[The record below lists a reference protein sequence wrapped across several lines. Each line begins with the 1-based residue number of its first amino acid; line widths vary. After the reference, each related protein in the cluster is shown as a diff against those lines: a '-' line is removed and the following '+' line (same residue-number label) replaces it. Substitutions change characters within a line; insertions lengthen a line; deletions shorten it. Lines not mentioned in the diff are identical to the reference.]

1 MDRAYRPC
9 DNDRARMLTAL
20 AAAALVDLLLVN
32 GRIWSSDQEVQA
44 LAIAQ
49 GRVVAANSNALQ
61 LAKVTADTPEPPGG
75 VIVRK
80 PGSREPSGILRDKA
94 ANLVEGRAPPPS
106 QAEIDQAVSAALQ
119 QAARDGVTSMDDMGL

>member
-49 GRVVAANSNALQ
+49 GRVVAAGSS
-61 LAKVTADTPEPPGG
+61 PE
-75 VIVRK
+75 R
-80 PGSREPSGILRDKA
+80 RR
-94 ANLVEGRAPPPS
+94 R
-106 QAEIDQAVSAALQ
+106 
-119 QAARDGVTSMDDMGL
+119 